1 MKQDLSDV
9 ITELDLTGRQV
20 YATWTQD
27 IVRYRD
33 LDPNGHVNNGAINQ
47 YFEDG
52 RVHLREERMADLG
65 GNILTG
71 FAIKKFTATYH
82 AALSY
87 PATVDIGTVVSRIGN
102 SSFVLGQGV
111 FDGQLCIATSEVI
124 SVFFD
129 SATGKSMPLPDA
141 VRQAL
146 ESALVE

>member
-1 MKQDLSDV
+1 MTD
-9 ITELDLTGRQV
+9 LDLTDRKV

-52 RVHLREERMADLG
+52 RVHLRDDRMVG
-65 GNILTG
+65 LTENLLRG
-71 FAIKKFTATYH
+71 FAIKKFAATYH

-87 PATVDIGTVVSRIGN
+87 PAMVDVGTVVTRIGN
-102 SSFVLGQGV
+102 SSFVLGQGI
-111 FDGQLCIATSEVI
+111 FDDERCIATADVI

-129 SATGKSMPLPDA
+129 SATGKSMPLADP

-146 ESALVE
+146 ESALVELSG

>member
-1 MKQDLSDV
+1 M
-9 ITELDLTGRQV
+9 TELDITDRQV

-33 LDPNGHVNNGAINQ
+33 LSPNGHVNNGAINQ

-52 RVHLREERMADLG
+52 RVHLREERIVDLG

-71 FAIKKFTATYH
+71 FAIKKFTAIYH
-82 AALSY
+82 GALSH
-87 PATVDIGTVVSRIGN
+87 PTTIDVGTVVSRVGN

-111 FDGQLCIATSEVI
+111 FDGERCIATAEVI

-129 SATGKSMPLPDA
+129 PETGRSTPFPDA

-146 ESALVE
+146 ESSLAS

>member
-1 MKQDLSDV
+1 MSEV
-9 ITELDLTGRQV
+9 DLTDRSV

-52 RVHLREERMADLG
+52 RIHLRDERMVGLDENL
-65 GNILTG
+65 LRG

-87 PATVDIGTVVSRIGN
+87 PATVDIGTVVLRIGN

-111 FDGQLCIATSEVI
+111 FNNDLCIATADVI

-129 SATGKSMPLPDA
+129 SETGKSKALPDP
-141 VRQAL
+141 VRN
-146 ESALVE
+146 ALVSAEVKK

>member
-1 MKQDLSDV
+1 MK
-9 ITELDLTGRQV
+9 ELDLTDRTV
-20 YATWTQD
+20 FATWTED

-52 RVHLREERMADLG
+52 RVHLREERMTDLG
-65 GNILTG
+65 GNVLTG

-82 AALSY
+82 DALSY
-87 PATVDIGTVVSRIGN
+87 PATIDIGSVVSRIGN

-111 FDGQLCIATSEVI
+111 FDGERCIATADVI

-129 SATGKSMPLPDA
+129 TGTGMSIPLPDA
-141 VRQAL
+141 VRLAL
-146 ESALVE
+146 DSALAEQSD

>member
-1 MKQDLSDV
+1 M
-9 ITELDLTGRQV
+9 TELDLTDRNV

-52 RVHLREERMADLG
+52 RVHLRDDRMVGLAENL
-65 GNILTG
+65 LRG

-82 AALSY
+82 GALSY
-87 PATVDIGTVVSRIGN
+87 PATVDIGSVVTRIGN

-111 FDGQLCIATSEVI
+111 FDSERCIATADVI

-129 SATGKSMPLPDA
+129 AETGSSKPLPDP

-146 ESALVE
+146 ESALAEQAD

>member
-1 MKQDLSDV
+1 MK
-9 ITELDLTGRQV
+9 ELDLTDRNV

-52 RVHLREERMADLG
+52 RVHLRDDRMVGLAENL
-65 GNILTG
+65 LRG
-71 FAIKKFTATYH
+71 FAIKQFTATYH
-82 AALSY
+82 GALSY
-87 PATVDIGTVVSRIGN
+87 PATVDIGSVVTRIGN

-111 FDGQLCIATSEVI
+111 FDSERCIATADVI

-129 SATGKSMPLPDA
+129 AETGSSKPLPDP

-146 ESALVE
+146 ESALAEQAD